1 MAETP
6 ETPRPTGSRSFG
18 ERLIGALKL
27 DPSVY
32 EEVEHDPDAMG
43 QAAMV
48 VALGAVAAAIGAM
61 GSGGAGVLGGIMAA
75 FLGWAFGAGVVWLV
89 GVQVMGHSS
98 DYPELLRTLG
108 FASAPRVLLVVGF
121 IPALRGLAGL
131 AVLVLSLIAWVIA
144 VRQALDVETGRAVL
158 VCVLAFLVQIAIG
171 FVLAAI
177 GLGGLMAAA

>member
-6 ETPRPTGSRSFG
+6 ETPRPILSRSFT

-27 DPSVY
+27 DASVY

-43 QAAMV
+43 QAALV
-48 VALGAVAAAIGAM
+48 VGLGAVAAAIGAI
-61 GSGGAGVLGGIMAA
+61 GSGGGGVVGGILMA

-89 GVQVMGHSS
+89 GVRMMGHTS

-121 IPALRGLAGL
+121 VPVLGGLVALA
-131 AVLVLSLIAWVIA
+131 AAILSLIAWVIA

-158 VCVLAFLVQIAIG
+158 VCVLAFLLQLAIG
-171 FVLAAI
+171 FVLAAV
-177 GLGGLMAAA
+177 GLGGMMTAA